1 MNRRCSLAMACLL
14 LFAAPP
20 AGAVGTAPAEPAAY
34 RQDNY
39 REPTPATVN
48 GKPPTTTADAHRLW
62 EARSALFVDVL
73 PAPRRQG
80 GLASG
85 TVCAP
90 LPRLDIPGSIWLP
103 DVGRGT
109 LSPELEAWF
118 RAELERVTAGNR
130 AAPLVFYCLAHCW
143 MSWNATKRA
152 LSWGYTAAQ
161 WYDEGTDGWEAS
173 GYPLAERSAPADQ
186 PR

>member
-1 MNRRCSLAMACLL
+1 LGGP
-14 LFAAPP
+14 F
-20 AGAVGTAPAEPAAY
+20 GAV
-34 RQDNY
+34 
-39 REPTPATVN
+39 
-48 GKPPTTTADAHRLW
+48 L
-62 EARSALFVDVL
+62 DVL

-130 AAPLVFYCLAHCW
+130 AASLVFYCRADCW